1 LGFLGSAIAPRE
13 RPMEALVVE
22 NLTKRYDRD
31 DVLKDVSFNV
41 DRGAFG
47 LIGPNGAGKTTLI
60 KIICGLLRPTSGRV
74 LVEGNPPGSPGANA
88 AIGYLS
94 ERQGYYESRTPEE
107 YLGLFGD
114 LHGLTRAQT
123 RERTAGLLDKV
134 GLSKNA
140 RDPISTFSRGMRQRL
155 GIARAMLHR
164 PRIYLLDEP
173 LSGLDPTGRK
183 EVMKILA
190 GLRQEGSIIFLSS
203 HELKDMD
210 TLCDQV
216 LMLWNG
222 KKIARGNPD
231 SLMAKMRGAR
241 EVLAFNL
248 HSPFPAI
255 DRLAAEVPGITK
267 LETVEGGFQLTIPH
281 DPALERAILQW
292 LLDHYVD
299 FSMKKHVIDS
309 LYSQILEASHR
320 GGEGGNAG

>member
-1 LGFLGSAIAPRE
+1 
-13 RPMEALVVE
+13 MEALTVE
-22 NLTKRYDRD
+22 NLTKRYDREN
-31 DVLKDVSFNV
+31 VLKDVSFKV
-41 DRGAFG
+41 DSGAFG

-60 KIICGLLRPTSGRV
+60 KIICGLLAPTSGRV
-74 LVEGNPPGSPGANA
+74 LIDGNLPGSPAANA

-94 ERQGYYESRTPEE
+94 ERQGYYEQRTPEE
-107 YLGLFGD
+107 YLGFFGA

-123 RERTAGLLDKV
+123 QDRTRELLAKV
-134 GLSKNA
+134 GLAKNA
-140 RDPISTFSRGMRQRL
+140 KDRISTFSRGMRQRL

-183 EVMKILA
+183 EVMRVLS
-190 GLRQEGSIIFLSS
+190 GLKQEGSIIFLSS

-210 TLCDQV
+210 TLCDQI

-231 SLMAKMRGAR
+231 SLMAKIRGAR

-248 HSPFPAI
+248 HSPFPAL
-255 DRLAAEVPGITK
+255 DRLPAEVPGILK
-267 LETVEGGFQLTIPH
+267 FEAAEGGFQLTIPH
-281 DPALERAILQW
+281 DPALERKILQW
-292 LLDHYVD
+292 LLDHFVD

-309 LYSQILEASHR
+309 LYSQILEENPEA
-320 GGEGGNAG
+320 GEADNAT

>member
-1 LGFLGSAIAPRE
+1 
-13 RPMEALVVE
+13 MEALVVE

-31 DVLKDVSFNV
+31 DVLKDVSFKV

-60 KIICGLLRPTSGRV
+60 KIICGLLRPTIGRV
-74 LVEGNPPGSPGANA
+74 FVEGNPPGSPGANA

-94 ERQGYYESRTPEE
+94 ERQGYYEQRTPEE
-107 YLGLFGD
+107 YLGFFGD
-114 LHGLTRAQT
+114 LHGLGRAQT
-123 RERTAGLLDKV
+123 RERTAELLEKV

-140 RDPISTFSRGMRQRL
+140 KDPISTFSRGMRQRL

-183 EVMKILA
+183 DVMRILG

-248 HSPFPAI
+248 HSHFPAL
-255 DRLAAEVPGITK
+255 DRLPAEVPGIAK
-267 LETVEGGFQLTIPH
+267 FEPVEGGFQITIPH
-281 DPALERAILQW
+281 DPALERRILQW

-309 LYSQILEASHR
+309 LYSQILEESHR
-320 GGEGGNAG
+320 AGEADNAP